1 MMASAEDH
9 PISKEL
15 LASTHRRQLMNGET
29 NNVHHEAIIDVLGG
43 IDDILQHLLTSNVIL
58 DQQQLDSLHHIIITN
73 TTINAMLPPPEDK
86 THILMPTLTCT
97 FKDEDSFLFLIFG
110 QENATKILHILNGKI
125 IKCILLLLFVL
136 GTIATILLLV
146 FDVLSVDVWTACCAV
161 LFLFSSIYII
171 VWIVYANK
179 EAMKLLFRQFV
190 FWFKICHLILYLVTN
205 AIVSYL
211 SDD

>member
-1 MMASAEDH
+1 MMASAEYN

-15 LASTHRRQLMNGET
+15 LASIHRRQLMNGER

-125 IKCILLLLFVL
+125 IKCILLLLFGFFCV
-136 GTIATILLLV
+136 GPNLLWMFSVADIFFAYYTV
-146 FDVLSVDVWTACCAV
+146 FFSFYSV
-161 LFLFSSIYII
+161 YII
-171 VWIVYANK
+171 MWILYANK

-190 FWFKICHLILYLVTN
+190 F
-205 AIVSYL
+205 
-211 SDD
+211 